1 MKTYRSRVCQN
12 AGCCEL
18 ARVLANAATM
28 RQVNAHPPVA
38 LHLSERNNEQ
48 IAATTTAVSK
58 VDVINTPITTLV

>member
-18 ARVLANAATM
+18 ARVLANAM

-38 LHLSERNNEQ
+38 LQSGLLSHMLPPLR
-48 IAATTTAVSK
+48 
-58 VDVINTPITTLV
+58 